1 VPRAHTSSGAA
12 LPTPPC
18 GTDAHDALGPL
29 LHRRELLHRLAQDAR
44 PGRAEGVTERDTP
57 AVRVDAIARHLA
69 EIALDLRLVAQK
81 RRALERLDLIE
92 HLSGESLVDLQE
104 RCTLPN
110 RGASLS
116 TRRRKGRD
124 PRVAGGSLAEAHER
138 IAQLLFSQKGL
149 VTVELPEVAEF

>member
-1 VPRAHTSSGAA
+1 MPRAHTSSGAA

-104 RCTLPN
+104 RCT
-110 RGASLS
+110 
-116 TRRRKGRD
+116 
-124 PRVAGGSLAEAHER
+124 VAGGSLAEAHER